1 MIIDSF
7 AVNFKR
13 IVNFFCV
20 LLLIVGAICGSVGLY
35 SFASE
40 FDCAILM
47 GMIGL
52 ILGPLVTYLVMV
64 ILFAPAL
71 LIYNVLLKADK
82 KLDK

>member
-7 AVNFKR
+7 SVNFKR
-13 IVNFFCV
+13 VVNFFCV
-20 LLLIVGAICGSVGLY
+20 LLLIGGAIFGSIGLY
-35 SFASE
+35 SFGAD